1 MKTVG
6 IISEYNPFHNGHRYH
21 IQETKN
27 RLDADCVVAMM
38 SGNFTQRG
46 EIALFDMYSRAE
58 VAIRNGVDLVLE
70 IPPQF
75 VLNSAEFYAYYGVYL
90 LNQLGVIQYLSFGS
104 ECGNLEELYQC
115 EKPDATLI
123 KKQMKTG
130 IQYGKAISD
139 SLLQQKPN
147 NILGIEYL
155 RALKKIHSDIVPF
168 TIKRNAVE
176 HNAKQPLDSFASA
189 SWIRKQLRTGND
201 VAEFLPQLPESVPAF
216 EEALFPL
223 LRYRL
228 IMGQEED
235 LSHINNIS
243 EGLQN
248 RILKNRNATSFSDL
262 IERIKCKR
270 YPETRIRRSLYSM
283 LLNLEK
289 SNCSPTYTRV
299 LAFNDKGQKIL
310 REIRKKSQIPVFSR
324 ITKNDIDAHPQ
335 LQKEL
340 FCNEVYQLTK
350 KLSYEG

>member
-21 IQETKN
+21 IQETKK
-27 RLDADCVVAMM
+27 RLDVDGVVAMM

-75 VLNSAEFYAYYGVYL
+75 VLNSAEFYAYYSIYL
-90 LNQLGVIQYLSFGS
+90 LNQLGVIHYLSFGS
-104 ECGNLEELYQC
+104 ECGSLEELYQC
-115 EKPDATLI
+115 ELPDANAV
-123 KKQMKTG
+123 KQQMKTG
-130 IQYGKAISD
+130 VQYGKAVSD
-139 SLLQQKPN
+139 SPISRKPN

-155 RALKKIHSDIVPF
+155 RALKKIHSDIIPF
-168 TIKRNAVE
+168 TVKRNAVE
-176 HNAKQPLDSFASA
+176 HGAEHPLDSFASA
-189 SWIRKQLRTGND
+189 SWIRKQICAGND
-201 VAEFLPQLPESVPAF
+201 VSEFLPELPQSIPAF
-216 EEALFPL
+216 EDALFPL
-223 LRYRL
+223 LQYRL

-248 RILKNRNATSFSDL
+248 RILKNRNATSYTDF
-262 IERIKCKR
+262 IEKIKCKR
-270 YPETRIRRSLYSM
+270 YPETRIRRALYSI
-283 LLNLEK
+283 LLNLKRKNEL
-289 SNCSPTYTRV
+289 PTYTRV
-299 LAFNDKGQKIL
+299 LAYNENGQKIL

-324 ITKNDIDAHPQ
+324 ITKKDIYMHPQ

-350 KLSYEG
+350 NKL